1 MLESSAIGVRTYRSR
16 RYKLRRTAAKVTT
29 PLGPLE
35 VKLIYDGETLL
46 RVTPEFE
53 ACRALAE
60 TTGTPLPE
68 VYRLATL
75 AAAPLLAKGALDQED
90 F

>member
-1 MLESSAIGVRTYRSR
+1 MA
-16 RYKLRRTAAKVTT
+16 T
-29 PLGPLE
+29 PLGPVE

-46 RVTPEFE
+46 RVTPEYE

-60 TTGTPLPE
+60 KSGTPLPE

-75 AAAPLLAKGALDQED
+75 AAAPLLAKADLDQEE
-90 F
+90 FR